1 MANELNKNLENEK
14 WKPVYKLGGIA
25 CWVMLAI
32 MIIQIVIFV
41 IWPPTENVVDFFA
54 LFSENWLL
62 GLLSLDFLYLVNNT
76 ILILIYLALYF
87 SLRKINES
95 AMLIAMIVG
104 IVGITLYYAS
114 NVSFEMLR
122 LSNEFMNATSEV
134 QKNYLIGA
142 GSGLMAIYRGTAFNV
157 YYVLNAITLLVLAI
171 VMLKSNFYS
180 KTTAI
185 IGISSGIL
193 MAIPSSAGTI
203 GVIFS
208 LASLIPW
215 AIFIILISK
224 KFFQLA
230 GQNQS

>member
-1 MANELNKNLENEK
+1 MVNEINMNFENKN
-14 WKPVYKLGGIA
+14 WKPVYKLGSIA

-32 MIIQIVIFV
+32 MIIQILIFV
-41 IWPPTENVVDFFA
+41 IWPPPDNVVDFFA
-54 LFSENWLL
+54 LFTENWLL

-104 IVGITLYYAS
+104 FVGITLYYAS
-114 NVSFEMLR
+114 NVSFEMLT
-122 LSNEFMNATSEV
+122 LSKEYLNATSEV

-142 GSGLMAIYRGTAFNV
+142 ASGLMAIYRGTAFNV

-171 VMLKSNFYS
+171 VMLKSNIFS
-180 KTTAI
+180 RTTAI
-185 IGISSGIL
+185 VGISSGVL

-203 GVIFS
+203 GMFFS

-215 AIFIILISK
+215 AIFIVLISK
-224 KFFQLA
+224 KFFQFA
-230 GQNQS
+230 SQGQS